1 MTGKAFVIQQIGAR
15 GSTKRR
21 RADQIYNYIIVPA
34 VQDAGLD
41 PYRADLDPSPGAIT
55 PQMLSGLLNARL
67 VIADLTGRNPNVFYE
82 LGVAHSF
89 ARPLILI
96 ADASDSLPFDTRGE
110 RVIEIGEYP
119 SNGLSYE
126 QVVESGESLKTCLR
140 VVLSDGYLPPSP
152 LREVAISRSVDDL
165 IPDDPM
171 AAELAQMRDTLD
183 DIRKH
188 VTTRTS
194 ASPPVQRTLD
204 ILREVVE
211 RNLTAI
217 SDDDIEFLQGK
228 ELTTYQNR
236 WARRL
241 ARERLSVR
249 SQYDEEP
256 MDPSPDGDQ

>member
-1 MTGKAFVIQQIGAR
+1 
-15 GSTKRR
+15 
-21 RADQIYNYIIVPA
+21 
-34 VQDAGLD
+34 
-41 PYRADLDPSPGAIT
+41 
-55 PQMLSGLLNARL
+55 
-67 VIADLTGRNPNVFYE
+67 
-82 LGVAHSF
+82 
-89 ARPLILI
+89 
-96 ADASDSLPFDTRGE
+96 
-110 RVIEIGEYP
+110 
-119 SNGLSYE
+119 
-126 QVVESGESLKTCLR
+126 
-140 VVLSDGYLPPSP
+140 
-152 LREVAISRSVDDL
+152 
-165 IPDDPM
+165 M